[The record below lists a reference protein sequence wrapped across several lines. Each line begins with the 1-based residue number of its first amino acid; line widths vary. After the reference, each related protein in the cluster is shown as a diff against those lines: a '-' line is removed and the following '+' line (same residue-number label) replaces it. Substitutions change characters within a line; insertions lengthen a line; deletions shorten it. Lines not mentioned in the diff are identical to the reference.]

1 MPNKKNVSMMREMGT
16 ITQDIVKKINAL
28 KELGDDPKR
37 DNLSYEAQLSFA
49 KLLKYYECAFAT
61 EKKGFSTEISE
72 EQKEKLDR
80 EAAELAGKEEVA
92 VLFDGS
98 NLDRTYDVLVDKDRG
113 VIRSPAEFVI
123 ALEPNGKL
131 RFATSKQRQQQ
142 EQYRAKLLAGFLDGT
157 TDKSF
162 TGTLKSW
169 FVGNSSEYKN
179 AIKAL
184 KGYAGGT
191 VDKKE
196 AIDKIT
202 KYLDIRKNKVRD
214 HQYGRDRFQG
224 FMEGLQTLMEPAEFK
239 AYCDEV
245 GMARN
250 KRDKSYDPAQIKPE
264 EYAPSSKTSVL
275 GRLLSVDAAEKARA
289 KQTAIEEERQRK
301 LTEQKKQKEQEEIE
315 KAEKWEKQAAGY
327 WAKKKEEAAL
337 RKQREGSGPE
347 NVQTDQTK
355 TTQQDQSLSLG

>member
-28 KELGDDPKR
+28 KELGDDQKR

-131 RFATSKQRQQQ
+131 RFATSKQRQQE
-142 EQYRAKLLAGFLDGT
+142 EQKRAGLLAGFLDGT

-162 TGTLKSW
+162 TGKLKSW

-224 FMEGLQTLMEPAEFK
+224 FMESLQTLMDPQQFKEYCDGVNMDRKVLDK
-239 AYCDEV
+239 AY
-245 GMARN
+245 
-250 KRDKSYDPAQIKPE
+250 DPRHVQPQMYTPTNEK
-264 EYAPSSKTSVL
+264 SVL
-275 GRLLSVDAAEKARA
+275 GKLLEQDTKDRQQAKIEADERAA
-289 KQTAIEEERQRK
+289 KQAEETKKINERIK
-301 LTEQKKQKEQEEIE
+301 KGTEEFEQELNQPVGEMT
-315 KAEKWEKQAAGY
+315 
-327 WAKKKEEAAL
+327 L
-337 RKQREGSGPE
+337 
-347 NVQTDQTK
+347 
-355 TTQQDQSLSLG
+355 